1 MNVNVVL
8 VVSNSFFYLTFKTD
22 ATMAAILV
30 ECVNDTVCYVFR
42 GLKNCTNNSAS
53 SIIHAFVP
61 LMNRADFLHIR
72 KKVKRQYVLQRK
84 IHTHGSI

>member
-1 MNVNVVL
+1 
-8 VVSNSFFYLTFKTD
+8 
-22 ATMAAILV
+22 MAAILV

-61 LMNRADFLHIR
+61 LMNGPTFCTLETKSKNNMCYKEKYIR
-72 KKVKRQYVLQRK
+72 MAQYNNEGMHYR
-84 IHTHGSI
+84 H